1 MAIGIAP
8 LALAGAAILLLLSG
22 DKKKSAGGG
31 GGGGGGGWDVPPG
44 DDIRPPGDIDQPQ
57 KPKAPSAFESCVDPG
72 MPPSLIDKAKQ
83 TFEAKGLAP
92 KDYEDVASVYA
103 KAGFPLMAA
112 CLQNLAKLK
121 RAEQEVVVAQRG
133 GLPHILRYGDIPSL
147 MAAYYTGSPMRFKE
161 FGPLNP
167 QIGPLKTVNGVTNYT
182 KWIPGTEVL
191 IPAAWNPLDKPI
203 PPPAT
208 GGGAKPQPEAPL
220 PKGVIAPGPEDDSS
234 FNA

>member
-8 LALAGAAILLLLSG
+8 LALAGVALLYFLSG

-31 GGGGGGGWDVPPG
+31 GGGGGVDDGGWTMPPPG
-44 DDIRPPGDIDQPQ
+44 DLDQPQ
-57 KPKAPSAFESCVDPG
+57 KPKAPSSFDSCVDPG
-72 MPPSLIDKAKQ
+72 MPPSLVDKAKQ

-103 KAGFPLMAA
+103 KAGFPVMAA

-167 QIGPLKTVNGVTNYT
+167 QIGPLKTVDGVTNYT

-203 PPPAT
+203 PPPAS
-208 GGGAKPQPEAPL
+208 GGGAKAKSEDPL
-220 PKGVIAPGPEDDSS
+220 PKGVIAPDPEDDSS
-234 FNA
+234 SNA

>member
-31 GGGGGGGWDVPPG
+31 GGGGGGWDVPPG
-44 DDIRPPGDIDQPQ
+44 DDIRPPGDLNLPQP
-57 KPKAPSAFESCVDPG
+57 PKAPSAFESCVDPG

-92 KDYEDVASVYA
+92 KDYEDVANVYA
-103 KAGFPLMAA
+103 KAGFPVMAA
-112 CLQNLAKLK
+112 CLQNLAKIK
-121 RAEQEVVVAQRG
+121 RAEQEVIVAQRG

-147 MAAYYTGSPMRFKE
+147 MAAYYTGSPGRFKE

-167 QIGPLKTVNGVTNYT
+167 QIGTLKTVNGVTNYT

-203 PPPAT
+203 PPAAS
-208 GGGAKPQPEAPL
+208 GGGKAKADEPL
-220 PKGVIAPGPEDDSS
+220 PKGVIEPNADDGS